1 MDEGLKL
8 LLLLNSLE
16 GQGRKIWNAIE
27 RKEISADHIL
37 RCETKILTSIGAS
50 ESAIGE
56 IKRKSEEKWAEKE
69 FEKCAKSGVR
79 LISIKDPDYP
89 SLLNDLKNPPL
100 VLYWEGKIE
109 KLPSLNISVVGTRGA
124 SNYGKKTAHKIGQY
138 SASCQ
143 VGLISGGAS
152 GIDGYAHLGSYD
164 SGGPTVAVFGTGVD
178 VYFPQSNK
186 RLFDGIKEKG
196 ALVSEYPLGITGQQW
211 HFPQRNRIVAALSQ
225 KLIVVEAP
233 LKSGAMITARLA
245 MELGREIWVVPGRI
259 DEASAE
265 GSNRLIYEGAYP
277 LVDLAEFFKR
287 DMKRSVD
294 FVGKLDVEELQN
306 RYSLSQDEE
315 KVMKALRQRSEQT
328 VDNIALEV
336 KMSAADILKIIAI
349 LSAKG
354 IIYSS
359 GSGRYSA
366 NV

>member
-1 MDEGLKL
+1 MDEALKI

-16 GQGRKIWNAIE
+16 GQGRKIWNAVE
-27 RKEISADHIL
+27 RKEISTYHIL
-37 RCETKILTSIGAS
+37 RCEIKPLASIGAS
-50 ESAIGE
+50 EPAIAE
-56 IKRKSEEKWAEKE
+56 IRRKIDEKWAEIE
-69 FEKCAKSGVR
+69 FEKCAKLGVS
-79 LISIKDPDYP
+79 LISINDPDYP
-89 SLLNDLKNPPL
+89 SLLGDLKTPPL
-100 VLYWEGKIE
+100 VLYWQGKVQ

-164 SGGPTVAVFGTGVD
+164 SGGPTFAVFGTGID
-178 VYFPQSNK
+178 VYFPQSNRK
-186 RLFDGIKEKG
+186 LFDGIKEKG
-196 ALVSEYPLGITGQQW
+196 ALISEFPLGITGQQW

-259 DEASAE
+259 DEASAV
-265 GSNRLIYEGAYP
+265 GSNGLIYEGAYP

-294 FVGKLDVEELQN
+294 FAEKLDFEELQN

-315 KVMKALRQRSEQT
+315 KVMKVLRQRSEQT

-336 KMSAADILKIIAI
+336 KMSAADILKMIAI

-354 IIYSS
+354 IVFSS
-359 GSGRYSA
+359 GSGRFSA
-366 NV
+366 KV